1 MSEQQSAD
9 DFLRNTHGVSEA
21 HLAQLTAQMD
31 QAMAWEH
38 RAAVIGREI
47 RRASAALDWPM
58 VEHLSLHIKEL
69 FAEVGITD
77 SRGQTAVAAVI
88 SHLGNLL
95 LAAEKGTNA

>member
-1 MSEQQSAD
+1 VTEQQSAD
-9 DFLRNTHGVSEA
+9 DFLRTAHGVTDA

-47 RRASAALDWPM
+47 RRASATCDWAM

-69 FAEVGITD
+69 FGEVGITD
-77 SRGQTAVAAVI
+77 PRGQTAVAAVL

-95 LAAEKGTNA
+95 LAAEKGTKA